1 MALQTDSESQGIQSA
16 RSFALAASTTPVD
29 PAADEPSS
37 DDDEL
42 PSRRLRRARRAMA
55 VLNIVMGVST
65 ATFRADNQA
74 IADAVL
80 KTTSTALGQA
90 ALIRRVHNALVV
102 EDDDGCVNFGVR
114 CLVLGVLDGT
124 PPHAAKPSVLANAV
138 AASSWLEISTNEVR
152 AMLVARTAAMAARH
166 PGGIENGLTE
176 QLCGLAVHDPALAH
190 AIVQDEDILDEL
202 RDMALWLQHNPSNPG
217 ANANQHL
224 SNLLYD
230 LGLARQGNAPAKTIE
245 AARMM
250 ARRGLSKVD
259 RICGGLFSSPAHRL
273 YDRVA
278 FEEP

>member
-1 MALQTDSESQGIQSA
+1 MALQTDSDSKGFQNA
-16 RSFALAASTTPVD
+16 PSFALADLNTGVD
-29 PAADEPSS
+29 VAGDEPTS
-37 DDDEL
+37 DEA
-42 PSRRLRRARRAMA
+42 PPAKSRRRARRVMA
-55 VLNIVMGVST
+55 ELSILAAVST
-65 ATFRADNQA
+65 AMFRADNRA
-74 IADAVL
+74 VADAVL
-80 KTTSTALGQA
+80 KIASPALDHA
-90 ALIRRVHNALVV
+90 ALVRRVHNALVV
-102 EDDDGCVNFGVR
+102 EDDDGCVSFGVR

-124 PPHAAKPSVLANAV
+124 PPHVAKPSVLANAV
-138 AASSWLEISTNEVR
+138 AASSWLEITTNDVR
-152 AMLVARTAAMAARH
+152 AMLVARTATMAARH
-166 PGGIENGLTE
+166 ACGVERGLAE

-230 LGLARQGNAPAKTIE
+230 LGLARRGSAPAKTIE

-278 FEEP
+278 FESP